1 MVFLLYYQYFVLFVL
16 SFMLI
21 NLTINFLVYKNV
33 ENYSLPDKILKT
45 PPLVSILIPARNE
58 AENISRCLKSL
69 LRQDYTNLEII
80 VLNDSSTDNTSKVV
94 EGIAKKDSRIRL
106 VEGAPLEDGWTG
118 KNFASHQLSKL
129 AKGEYFI
136 FTDADTVHFPNSISS
151 AFGALINTKIDA
163 LSIYPRQLMVTFWE
177 RMSVP
182 IINIALQC
190 FLPFILIKKTK
201 GPLIC
206 TAIGQF
212 MMFKKEAYEKAGGY
226 ESIKGHLVDDIQMSK
241 RIKKAGYKFMVFDG
255 KNTIFCRM
263 YKNLNGVVVG
273 LTKSMYPAF
282 NGNVVA
288 LFSLTGI
295 FSVSLLI
302 PFIMLPLGA
311 FVFDWSSAVIR
322 LMIIQVIVVLV
333 IKTMLAIRYKQKM
346 IDIVLTPV
354 SMAIIDALIFISFFQ
369 AKYGEGL
376 TWKDRVYDVSESD
389 KTKLVRE
396 GHRIN

>member
-33 ENYSLPDKILKT
+33 ENYSLPDKILKNS
-45 PPLVSILIPARNE
+45 PLISILIPARNE

-69 LRQDYTNLEII
+69 LKQDYTNLEII
-80 VLNDSSTDNTSKVV
+80 VLNDSSTDATSKVV

-151 AFGALINTKIDA
+151 ALGALINTKIDA

-182 IINIALQC
+182 IINIALQG
-190 FLPFILIKKTK
+190 FMPFMLIKKTK

-241 RIKKAGYKFMVFDG
+241 RVKKAGYKFMVFDG

-263 YKNLNGVVVG
+263 YKNLRGVVVG

-282 NGNVVA
+282 NGNVLA
-288 LFSLTGI
+288 LFSLTGL

-302 PFIMLPLGA
+302 PFIMLPLGT
-311 FVFDWSSAVIR
+311 FVFDWSNAVIR
-322 LMIIQVIVVLV
+322 LLIIQVIIILI

-346 IDIVLTPV
+346 LDILLTPV

-376 TWKDRVYDVSESD
+376 SWKDRVYDVSESD

-396 GHRIN
+396 GHRTN